1 MYPKWHLPCTMIR
14 PIFPKSEREKE
25 HHQMSGGVAENVCR
39 YIVRNF
45 SGQEELNKI
54 VALTGCDNETLMH
67 PENSFILLQNWLCS
81 GKFETMNY
89 ISGFLQKM
97 DEFNLDDYIRAIH
110 FDSFKVPKVPF
121 QLPVSKQ

>member
-1 MYPKWHLPCTMIR
+1 M
-14 PIFPKSEREKE
+14 
-25 HHQMSGGVAENVCR
+25 
-39 YIVRNF
+39 
-45 SGQEELNKI
+45 
-54 VALTGCDNETLMH
+54 ALTGCDNETLMH
-67 PENSFILLQNWLCS
+67 PENSFILLRNWLCS
-81 GKFETMNY
+81 GKFETIDY